1 MNARMGAAMR
11 AVGFERKQVRIKGKS
26 VKGYVRGEGET
37 ELCVDFKD
45 ADLRVLTK
53 QEHEQEELFARMQA
67 KRI

>member
-1 MNARMGAAMR
+1 M
-11 AVGFERKQVRIKGKS
+11 
-26 VKGYVRGEGET
+26 KGYVRGEGET

-53 QEHEQEELFARMQA
+53 QEHEQEELFARIQA